1 MQQRQQPAADIEEF
15 AGKNIR
21 DTAAL
26 ARRYGYTDPIFAKLC
41 GNLCVL
47 GFKRH
52 QAQQVA

>member
-26 ARRYGYTDPIFAKLC
+26 ARRHGYTDPVFAKLC

>member
-1 MQQRQQPAADIEEF
+1 MQQRQHQADDIEEF

-26 ARRYGYTDPIFAKLC
+26 ARRHGYTDPVFAKLC